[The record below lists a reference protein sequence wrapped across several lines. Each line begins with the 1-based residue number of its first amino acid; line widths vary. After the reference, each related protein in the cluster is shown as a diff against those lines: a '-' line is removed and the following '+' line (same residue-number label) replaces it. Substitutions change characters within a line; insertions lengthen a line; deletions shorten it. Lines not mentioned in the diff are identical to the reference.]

1 ITLPCMMFIIL
12 PLSNISEKYSRRL
25 QEEI

>member
-1 ITLPCMMFIIL
+1 MFIIL